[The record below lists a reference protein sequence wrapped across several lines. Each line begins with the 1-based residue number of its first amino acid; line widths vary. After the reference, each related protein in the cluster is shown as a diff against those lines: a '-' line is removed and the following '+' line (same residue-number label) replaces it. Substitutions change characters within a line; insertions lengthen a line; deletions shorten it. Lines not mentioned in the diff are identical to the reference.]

1 MADRIDIYNFEKKLK
16 SVLRRLDG
24 SDIIQSNKEL
34 ILDFHKQQIA
44 EGIGVGRQA
53 KITQVLWALSRN
65 IKKPFDTLDKDDIID
80 LVGFVETQK
89 WSAWTKHDYKVI
101 LRKFFKWLRN
111 SKDYPDEVSWI
122 KAPYPKNTLR
132 ANQLLTEEEIKRM
145 VEVATNP
152 RDKAFIFILYE
163 SGCRIGELL
172 TVRIKD
178 VEFDEYGAFLNVT
191 GKTGP
196 RRVRIIKSVPLLTI
210 WLNCHKYSKNPNA
223 PLWIRLNNPE
233 MKFMA
238 TPTVRSFLKKVVRKA
253 GIDKRVHP
261 HLFRHSRATHLA
273 SQIPESLLKK
283 HMGWVQN
290 SDMTATYVHL
300 SGQEL
305 DKALLKASGI
315 RIGDKPKEDKL
326 KIINCSR
333 CGNDNSAG
341 SKYCFSCGLCF
352 DLKTAIEIDE
362 TKKKVNELLDA
373 LLKNPEKLEVFMK
386 LIQSK

>member
-1 MADRIDIYNFEKKLK
+1 MAEKIDIYDWEKKLK
-16 SVLRRLDG
+16 SVLRRLDD
-24 SDIIQSNKEL
+24 SDIIQKNKEL
-34 ILDFHKQQIA
+34 ILDFHRQQIA
-44 EGIGVGRQA
+44 EGIGVGRRA
-53 KITQVLWALSRN
+53 KIIQVLWVLSKN
-65 IKKPFDTLDKDDIID
+65 IKKSFDTLDKDDIID
-80 LVGFVETQK
+80 LVGFIETQK

-122 KAPYPKNTLR
+122 KASYPKNTLR
-132 ANQLLTEEEIKRM
+132 ANQLLTGEDIKRM

-253 GIDKRVHP
+253 GIEKRVHP

-283 HMGWVQN
+283 HMGWSV
-290 SDMTATYVHL
+290 SV
-300 SGQEL
+300 
-305 DKALLKASGI
+305 
-315 RIGDKPKEDKL
+315 
-326 KIINCSR
+326 
-333 CGNDNSAG
+333 
-341 SKYCFSCGLCF
+341 
-352 DLKTAIEIDE
+352 
-362 TKKKVNELLDA
+362 V
-373 LLKNPEKLEVFMK
+373 
-386 LIQSK
+386 

>member
-1 MADRIDIYNFEKKLK
+1 MAEKIDIYDWEKKLK
-16 SVLRRLDG
+16 SVLRRLDD
-24 SDIIQSNKEL
+24 SDIIQKNKEL

-44 EGIGVGRQA
+44 EGIGVGRRA
-53 KITQVLWALSRN
+53 KIIQVLWVLSKN
-65 IKKPFDTLDKDDIID
+65 IKKSFDTLDKDDIID
-80 LVGFVETQK
+80 LVGFIETQK

-122 KAPYPKNTLR
+122 KASYPKNTLR
-132 ANQLLTEEEIKRM
+132 ANQLLTGEDIKRM

-253 GIDKRVHP
+253 GIEKRVHP

-283 HMGWVQN
+283 HMGWSV
-290 SDMTATYVHL
+290 SV
-300 SGQEL
+300 
-305 DKALLKASGI
+305 
-315 RIGDKPKEDKL
+315 
-326 KIINCSR
+326 
-333 CGNDNSAG
+333 
-341 SKYCFSCGLCF
+341 
-352 DLKTAIEIDE
+352 
-362 TKKKVNELLDA
+362 V
-373 LLKNPEKLEVFMK
+373 
-386 LIQSK
+386 

>member
-1 MADRIDIYNFEKKLK
+1 VAEKIDIYDWEKKLK
-16 SVLRRLDG
+16 SVLRRLDD
-24 SDIIQSNKEL
+24 SDIIQKNKEL

-44 EGIGVGRQA
+44 EGIGVGRRA
-53 KITQVLWALSRN
+53 KIIQVLWVLSKN
-65 IKKPFDTLDKDDIID
+65 IKKSFDTLDKDDIID
-80 LVGFVETQK
+80 LVGFIETQK

-122 KAPYPKNTLR
+122 KASYPKNTLR
-132 ANQLLTEEEIKRM
+132 ANQLLTGEDIKRM

-253 GIDKRVHP
+253 GIEKRVHP

-283 HMGWVQN
+283 HMGWSV
-290 SDMTATYVHL
+290 SV
-300 SGQEL
+300 
-305 DKALLKASGI
+305 
-315 RIGDKPKEDKL
+315 
-326 KIINCSR
+326 
-333 CGNDNSAG
+333 
-341 SKYCFSCGLCF
+341 
-352 DLKTAIEIDE
+352 
-362 TKKKVNELLDA
+362 V
-373 LLKNPEKLEVFMK
+373 
-386 LIQSK
+386 